1 MMKSLIKLA
10 VLLIAAKTIEKNSKN
25 SVKVDNAKLNKF
37 LENHI
42 ENISNVVSAKDLF
55 EEEVKKKANH
65 SVSVDDFFGWRGVTL
80 FIFFV
85 KFLTV

>member
-65 SVSVDDFFGWRGVTL
+65 SVSVDDFFG
-80 FIFFV
+80 
-85 KFLTV
+85 